1 MSETENMDRTVTED
15 GGQPGQ
21 ITEADIDG
29 VEDNR
34 DGQTEGVG
42 EPGATPNPA
51 NDEDD
56 RDNREMDVAAG
67 RRDKTRA
74 KTAFTKA
81 RRGLL
86 AAIANSFTPSEIDGC
101 TAELAERMEEVLGVM
116 DELAAL
122 LEHQRNREA
131 ADRIVTEME
140 KIEEEYSAA
149 QDRAAEYCEE
159 YRLRERR
166 RDRPRSGLRQRQR
179 YDEQPSSSEEEQNND
194 QRGRVDRTPDLVVVE
209 RPALAAADRE
219 HRDAFNSAVT
229 RDSTS
234 GHESRSPTDPSG
246 AEEGA
251 DRSWSRAPLPTIES
265 RASAGHSTSSAA
277 ATRSATRSIT
287 DRQRHTQPSQP
298 RPGASNPLDV
308 GADLWQQLK
317 RVTKP
322 TFSGDKRAYTTWRA
336 AFMACIDQAPATA
349 EYKLLQLRQY
359 LRGDALK
366 AIDGLGHSAAAYDAA
381 KARLDRKYGGERR
394 RVATHLE
401 AIQQFAPVRPA
412 TPTTWTDSPI

>member
-67 RRDKTRA
+67 RRNKTRA

-81 RRGLL
+81 RHGLL

-101 TAELAERMEEVLGVM
+101 TAELDERMEVVLGVM

-234 GHESRSPTDPSG
+234 GHESRSPRIRP
-246 AEEGA
+246 AQRREPIA
-251 DRSWSRAPLPTIES
+251 
-265 RASAGHSTSSAA
+265 AGHVRLYQRSSHVRALAILLRALQPRAVPRAASPIANDTLSPHSRGPERRIRSTSA
-277 ATRSATRSIT
+277 RIC
-287 DRQRHTQPSQP
+287 
-298 RPGASNPLDV
+298 GSN
-308 GADLWQQLK
+308 
-317 RVTKP
+317 
-322 TFSGDKRAYTTWRA
+322 
-336 AFMACIDQAPATA
+336 
-349 EYKLLQLRQY
+349 
-359 LRGDALK
+359 
-366 AIDGLGHSAAAYDAA
+366 
-381 KARLDRKYGGERR
+381 
-394 RVATHLE
+394 
-401 AIQQFAPVRPA
+401 
-412 TPTTWTDSPI
+412 